1 LGASRCGGS
10 ERRET
15 RPPGRSDVGL
25 FGTSVLG
32 PRAFG
37 LSAPRR
43 LPGTLAGGAT
53 SSGDPSAGQPLSGL
67 RCQGEGPM
75 AGKECGATQRS
86 CPLRGYATSFESL
99 PAPVPYLSR
108 CCREL
113 VGVHGPPDSAA
124 FRAPPHRR
132 DFTAGR
138 FWFGSADVVAHR
150 NRMVPGR
157 TCFEDSPNP
166 RTEERR
172 VRGRRVTCRLPPP
185 SRAAQEASSA
195 LRPLWSRPSRLSLAP
210 GPTELR
216 RTERETPGCLKG
228 PPLSSA
234 GVRSC
239 GD

>member
-1 LGASRCGGS
+1 
-10 ERRET
+10 
-15 RPPGRSDVGL
+15 
-25 FGTSVLG
+25 
-32 PRAFG
+32 
-37 LSAPRR
+37 
-43 LPGTLAGGAT
+43 
-53 SSGDPSAGQPLSGL
+53 
-67 RCQGEGPM
+67 M

-172 VRGRRVTCRLPPP
+172 VRGRRGTCRRPPP
-185 SRAAQEASSA
+185 SQAAQEASAA

-216 RTERETPGCLKG
+216 RTERDPRMLEG
-228 PPLSSA
+228 PPSLLRRGEVLWGLIPWQLQRSNRKQRRPQPTA
-234 GVRSC
+234 VMHVLLIGKTWLPAAVCVGVEDQALELRAR
-239 GD
+239 G